1 MNNVAMSLKLS
12 LIQPYVNYGLILNAY
27 IKQIHLEFKTQ

>member
-27 IKQIHLEFKTQ
+27 IIHVHPEFKTQ